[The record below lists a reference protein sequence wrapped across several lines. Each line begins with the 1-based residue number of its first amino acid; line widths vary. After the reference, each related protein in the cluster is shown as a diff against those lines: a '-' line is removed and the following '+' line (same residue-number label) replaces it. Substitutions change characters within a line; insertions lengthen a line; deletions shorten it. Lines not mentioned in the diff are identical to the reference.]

1 MAVIDAIQAMQGELT
16 AWRHDFHAH
25 PELAFEEH
33 RTSDLVADRLA
44 SFGLEVHRGVGRT
57 GVVGTLRRGSSG
69 RRVGLRADMD
79 ALPIEEGNSFDHRSR
94 TPGKMHACGH
104 DGHTT
109 MLLGAARYLAEHG
122 NFDGTIQ
129 FIFQPAEEAAGGA
142 RVMLRDGL
150 FQRFPV
156 DSVFAMHNWP
166 GLPAGQIRSRPGP
179 MWASFDIFDID
190 VHGIGS
196 HGAMPHFGRDPIVA
210 MSELVGALQTVVS
223 RNVDPLRPAV
233 VSVTKVRAGDAYN
246 VVPDS
251 AYLGGGVRCFLPEVQ
266 QEIKKR
272 MESLV
277 EGVCKAYGARGQL
290 NYRNAYPALVND
302 REQTE
307 FAMHVAAQVVGEQNV
322 GKARLL
328 LASEDFAFMLEKVP
342 GCYLLIG
349 NGEEKGGCMIHNSNY
364 DFNDDILSVGTSFWV
379 RLAESFLPAAG

>member
-44 SFGLEVHRGVGRT
+44 AFGLEVHRGVGRT
-57 GVVGTLRRGSSG
+57 GVVGTLRRGSGG

-79 ALPIEEGNSFDHRSR
+79 ALPIEEGNAFDHRSR

-109 MLLGAARYLAEHG
+109 MLLGAAKYLAEHG

-156 DSVFAMHNWP
+156 DAVFAMHNWP

-179 MWASFDIFDID
+179 MWASFDMFDID

-196 HGAMPHFGRDPIVA
+196 HGAMPHFGRDPVVA
-210 MSELVGALQTVVS
+210 MSELVGALQSIVS

-251 AYLGGGVRCFLPEVQ
+251 GYLGGGVRCFLPEVQ
-266 QEIKKR
+266 QEIRKR

-277 EGVCKAYGARGQL
+277 EGVCKAYGARGHL

-307 FAMHVAAQVVGEQNV
+307 FAMRVATGVVGEQNV

-349 NGEEKGGCMIHNSNY
+349 TGEEKGGCMIHNSNY
-364 DFNDDILSVGTSFWV
+364 DFNDDILPVGTSFWV
-379 RLAESFLPAAG
+379 RLAESFLPANG

>member
-57 GVVGTLRRGSSG
+57 GVVATLRRGSGG
-69 RRVGLRADMD
+69 RRLGLRADMD
-79 ALPIEEGNSFDHRSR
+79 ALPIEEGNTFDHRSR

-109 MLLGAARYLAEHG
+109 MLLGAARYLAEQG
-122 NFDGTIQ
+122 NFDGTVQ

-156 DSVFAMHNWP
+156 DAVFAMHNWP
-166 GLPAGQIRSRPGP
+166 GLPAGHIRSRPGP
-179 MWASFDIFDID
+179 MWASFDMFDID

-210 MSELVGALQTVVS
+210 MSELIGALQTVVS
-223 RNVDPLRPAV
+223 RNIDPLRPAV

-307 FAMHVAAQVVGEQNV
+307 FAMHVAAEVVGEQNV

-364 DFNDDILSVGTSFWV
+364 DFNDDILPVGTSYWV

>member
-179 MWASFDIFDID
+179 MWASFDMFDID

-196 HGAMPHFGRDPIVA
+196 HGAMPHFGRDPVVA
-210 MSELVGALQTVVS
+210 MSDLIGALQTVVS

-266 QEIKKR
+266 QEIRKR

-290 NYRNAYPALVND
+290 NYRTAYPALVND

-307 FAMHVAAQVVGEQNV
+307 FAMGVAAEVVGPQNV

-349 NGEEKGGCMIHNSNY
+349 NGEERGGCMIHNSNY
-364 DFNDDILSVGTSFWV
+364 DFNDDILPVGTSFWV
-379 RLAESFLPAAG
+379 RLAESFLPASG

>member
-179 MWASFDIFDID
+179 MWASFDMFDID

-196 HGAMPHFGRDPIVA
+196 HGAMPHFGRDPVVA
-210 MSELVGALQTVVS
+210 MSDLVGALQTVVS

-266 QEIKKR
+266 QEIRKR

-290 NYRNAYPALVND
+290 NYRTAYPALVND

-307 FAMHVAAQVVGEQNV
+307 FAMGVAAEVVGQQNV

-349 NGEEKGGCMIHNSNY
+349 NGEERGGCMIHNSNY
-364 DFNDDILSVGTSFWV
+364 DFNDDILPVGTSFWV
-379 RLAESFLPAAG
+379 RLAESFLPASG

>member
-44 SFGLEVHRGVGRT
+44 SFEVHRGVGRT

-179 MWASFDIFDID
+179 MWASFDMFDID

-196 HGAMPHFGRDPIVA
+196 HGAMPHFGRDPVVA
-210 MSELVGALQTVVS
+210 MSDLVGALQTVVS

-266 QEIKKR
+266 QEIRKR

-290 NYRNAYPALVND
+290 NYRTAYPALVND

-307 FAMHVAAQVVGEQNV
+307 FAMGVAAEVVGPQNV

-349 NGEEKGGCMIHNSNY
+349 NGEERGGCMIHNSNY
-364 DFNDDILSVGTSFWV
+364 DFNDDILPVGTSFWV
-379 RLAESFLPAAG
+379 RLAESFLPASR

>member
-44 SFGLEVHRGVGRT
+44 AFGLEVHRGVGRT
-57 GVVGTLRRGSSG
+57 GVVGTLRRGSGG

-109 MLLGAARYLAEHG
+109 MLLGAAKYLAEHG

-156 DSVFAMHNWP
+156 DAVFAMHNWP

-179 MWASFDIFDID
+179 MWASFDMFDID

-196 HGAMPHFGRDPIVA
+196 HGAMPHFGRDPVVA
-210 MSELVGALQTVVS
+210 MSELVGALQSIVS

-266 QEIKKR
+266 QEIRKR

-277 EGVCKAYGARGQL
+277 DGVCKAYGARGQL
-290 NYRNAYPALVND
+290 NYRAAYPALVND

-307 FAMHVAAQVVGEQNV
+307 FAMRVAEEVVGEQNV

-364 DFNDDILSVGTSFWV
+364 DFNDDILPVGTSFWV
-379 RLAESFLPAAG
+379 RLAESFLPANG

>member
-179 MWASFDIFDID
+179 MWASFDMFDID

-210 MSELVGALQTVVS
+210 MSDLVGALQTVVS

-266 QEIKKR
+266 QEIRKR

-290 NYRNAYPALVND
+290 NYRTAYPALVND

-307 FAMHVAAQVVGEQNV
+307 FAMGVAAEVVGQQNV

-349 NGEEKGGCMIHNSNY
+349 NGEERGGCMIHNSNY
-364 DFNDDILSVGTSFWV
+364 DFNDDILPVGTSFWV
-379 RLAESFLPAAG
+379 RLAESFLPASG

>member
-44 SFGLEVHRGVGRT
+44 AFGLEVHRGVGRT
-57 GVVGTLRRGSSG
+57 GVVGTLRRGSGG

-210 MSELVGALQTVVS
+210 MSDLVGALQTVVS

-266 QEIKKR
+266 QEIRKR

-290 NYRNAYPALVND
+290 NYRTAYPALVND

-307 FAMHVAAQVVGEQNV
+307 FAMGVAAEVVGQQNV

-349 NGEEKGGCMIHNSNY
+349 NGEERGGCMIHNSNY
-364 DFNDDILSVGTSFWV
+364 DFNDDILPVGTSFWV
-379 RLAESFLPAAG
+379 RLAESFLPASG

>member
-179 MWASFDIFDID
+179 MWASFDMFDID

-196 HGAMPHFGRDPIVA
+196 HGAMPHFGRDPVVA
-210 MSELVGALQTVVS
+210 MSDLVGALQTVVS

-266 QEIKKR
+266 QEIRKR

-290 NYRNAYPALVND
+290 NYRTAYPALVND

-307 FAMHVAAQVVGEQNV
+307 FAMGVAAEVVGPQNV

-349 NGEEKGGCMIHNSNY
+349 NGEERGGCMIHNSNY
-364 DFNDDILSVGTSFWV
+364 DFNDDILPVGTSFWV
-379 RLAESFLPAAG
+379 RLAESFLPASG

>member
-210 MSELVGALQTVVS
+210 MSDLVGALQTVVS

-266 QEIKKR
+266 QEIRKR

-290 NYRNAYPALVND
+290 NYRTAYPALVND

-307 FAMHVAAQVVGEQNV
+307 FAMGVAAEVVGQQNV

-349 NGEEKGGCMIHNSNY
+349 NGEERGGCMIHNSNY
-364 DFNDDILSVGTSFWV
+364 DFNDDILPVGTSFWV
-379 RLAESFLPAAG
+379 RLAESFLPASG

>member
-79 ALPIEEGNSFDHRSR
+79 ALHIEEGNSFDHRSR

-210 MSELVGALQTVVS
+210 MSDLVGALQTVVS

-266 QEIKKR
+266 QEIRKR

-290 NYRNAYPALVND
+290 NYRTAYPALVND

-307 FAMHVAAQVVGEQNV
+307 FAMGVAAEVVGQQNV

-349 NGEEKGGCMIHNSNY
+349 NGEERGGCMIHNSNY
-364 DFNDDILSVGTSFWV
+364 DFNDDILPVGTSFWV
-379 RLAESFLPAAG
+379 RLAESFLPASG